1 MFGFVNVYKDL
12 LRICDYNLFRGYYCG
27 LCKRLGRHYN
37 QFARLGLSYDMTFLA
52 ILLSALEDGAYTVKP
67 ERCLVH
73 PLQKHPVIRGDAA
86 IDYSADVAVMLTH
99 LKLRDDMLDE
109 KSVKSALADVCY
121 VRPVRKARR
130 QYEALYAHMH
140 TQLLKLRALEAQNCA
155 SADAVADCFGS
166 LLARVFDRRGDN
178 RALHW
183 LGYHI
188 GRYIYIVDAFKDFE
202 MDVTKGL
209 YNPFAAAG
217 RTADDIGRL
226 RLEVQQRL
234 TYTLQEIANAYELL
248 SIERNKELL
257 DNIIYMGLRKTLDTL

>member
-140 TQLLKLRALEAQNCA
+140 AQLLKSCGRWRRRTAQAPMRWRTA
-155 SADAVADCFGS
+155 SAACLRVCSTGAGTTARCTGWDIT
-166 LLARVFDRRGDN
+166 LAGTFI
-178 RALHW
+178 LW
-183 LGYHI
+183 
-188 GRYIYIVDAFKDFE
+188 
-202 MDVTKGL
+202 M
-209 YNPFAAAG
+209 
-217 RTADDIGRL
+217 RL
-226 RLEVQQRL
+226 RIL
-234 TYTLQEIANAYELL
+234 
-248 SIERNKELL
+248 KW
-257 DNIIYMGLRKTLDTL
+257 M